1 MPRLPVRWLP
11 VRLERLLGLWRLRR
25 LLLVLGLL
33 SLVLDQI
40 TLSRCSP
47 TRSQGRVLRDP
58 ACCLVCAAESASNS
72 PYSWPERNGA
82 ATVIDVAD
90 AGMTDHD
97 LRIGLR
103 W

>member
-40 TLSRCSP
+40 TLTNAGHRAGSCE
-47 TRSQGRVLRDP
+47 TRPAVLFAPPRMLAIHLWVAGAQWRGGGHRRSLMQG
-58 ACCLVCAAESASNS
+58 
-72 PYSWPERNGA
+72 
-82 ATVIDVAD
+82 
-90 AGMTDHD
+90 
-97 LRIGLR
+97 
-103 W
+103 

>member
-47 TRSQGRVLRDP
+47 TRVTGPGLARPGLAVLFAPPRML
-58 ACCLVCAAESASNS
+58 AIHLWVA
-72 PYSWPERNGA
+72 GA
-82 ATVIDVAD
+82 QWR
-90 AGMTDHD
+90 GGGH
-97 LRIGLR
+97 RR
-103 W
+103 R